1 MSMARL
7 MTRTKYVYNILQ
19 PFTTLCVYIVY
30 IYTYH
35 IYIYKYLLITMDT
48 YYLCLNFEA
57 GLALTKHSPGPRG
70 HFSLELLSQE
80 NEQHGD
86 VDKL

>member
-30 IYTYH
+30 IYISY

-57 GLALTKHSPGPRG
+57 GLALTKHSPGPPG
-70 HFSLELLSQE
+70 SLFVGAVEP
-80 NEQHGD
+80 G
-86 VDKL
+86 K